1 LAAILPFLVVLQN
14 GFLDFDDGSVILEQ
28 PFLREPAGILQCLW
42 PFPYREEPLLLRD
55 VTYWLSFQ
63 LHGEWAPGF
72 SLVDLAL
79 HALCAIGVW
88 ALGKR
93 VFSRW
98 SRLTPSGAEAA
109 ALAGAFLF
117 AVHPIHVESVAWLS
131 ARKDVLSGVF
141 YLAGACAW
149 LDYLGA
155 SDPVARRRSYLWT
168 GVFYLGA
175 LGSKS
180 GTVSFPL
187 VLVAADL
194 IVGPKRSLKDRV
206 LAAAPFVI
214 LTAVYVK
221 GYTGLLASFDA
232 TRGTSVLERHPE
244 PVWKTLP
251 LTNAAVLEQYLWR
264 MVLPLDQ
271 RVFSSQTYRLELS
284 PGVIRALIVC
294 SLTLLGSIWLGWR
307 ERPVG
312 FLLAWIPLALAP
324 FMNVVATGILYA
336 ERYVYLS
343 SIAVCLLLGAGSTL
357 VVSRLAS
364 RLGSRRGLVLGL
376 VLALLAIP
384 ASLRASHLARAF
396 KNDGTLWT
404 LVLEREPENY
414 IGLGSLANWYGRD
427 LEPPPETGPLPKD
440 FATRISPMLDGDRA
454 EELYAR
460 LIAVRP
466 TTRNARRYGRLLE
479 RRGRLDEALGLFKT
493 AIGRDPKGDPKSWLS
508 MARIYLKLSARADH
522 RPPTP
527 GEPPVYS
534 KALKI
539 YDYVERTFPK
549 RGLQAGFQRAQ
560 ALEFLGQ
567 RDAARAAWAELLSR
581 FQGAAGAEGLEV
593 EGRAALERLQ

>member
-1 LAAILPFLVVLQN
+1 MLQN
-14 GFLDFDDGSVILEQ
+14 GFLGFDDGSVILEQ

-72 SLVDLAL
+72 GAVDLLL
-79 HALCAIGVW
+79 HALCSIGVF

-93 VFSRW
+93 VLARW
-98 SRLTPSGAEAA
+98 PRLTPTGARNA
-109 ALAGAFLF
+109 ALAGALLF

-155 SDPVARRRSYLWT
+155 KDRVAARRAYLWT

-194 IVGPKRSLKDRV
+194 LLGPSERSLKERA
-206 LAAAPFVI
+206 LAALPFVI

-251 LTNAAVLEQYLWR
+251 LTNAAVFEQYLWR

-271 RVFSSQTYRLELS
+271 RVFSAQDYRTGLD
-284 PGVIRALIVC
+284 PAVIRALAVC
-294 SLTLLGSIWLGWR
+294 ALTLLGSLWLGWR
-307 ERPVG
+307 ERPLG
-312 FLLAWIPLALAP
+312 FLLGWIPLALAP
-324 FMNVVATGILYA
+324 FLNIVATGILYA

-343 SIAVCLLLGAGSTL
+343 SIAVCLLLGVGLTL
-357 VVSRLAS
+357 ATNRLAPQ
-364 RLGSRRGLVLGL
+364 RRR
-376 VLALLAIP
+376 LALALLLAALAIP
-384 ASLRASHLARAF
+384 ASLRSSHLARAF
-396 KNDGTLWT
+396 KDDGALWEM
-404 LVLEREPENY
+404 VLEREPDNY
-414 IGLGSLANWYGRD
+414 IGLGNLAGWYGRD
-427 LEPPPETGPLPKD
+427 LEPPPKEGPLPANY
-440 FATRISPMLDGDRA
+440 ATRVAPVLDAERA
-454 EELYAR
+454 EELYLR
-460 LIAVRP
+460 LLALRP
-466 TTRNARRYGRLLE
+466 STRNACRYGRFLE
-479 RRGRLDEALGLFKT
+479 RTGRLDEALQLFKRGL
-493 AIGRDPKGDPKSWLS
+493 GREAKGDPEAWLA
-508 MARIYLKLSARADH
+508 MARIYLKQSALAGH
-522 RPPTP
+522 QPPQP
-527 GEPPVYS
+527 GQAPLYVN
-534 KALKI
+534 ALKI
-539 YDYVERTFPK
+539 YDYVAENFPK
-549 RGLQAGFQRAQ
+549 RALLAGFQRAQ

-567 RDAARAAWAELLSR
+567 RQRAREAWEELLSR
-581 FQGAAGAEGLEV
+581 YADAAGAEGLEA
-593 EGRAALERLQ
+593 EARTALERLK